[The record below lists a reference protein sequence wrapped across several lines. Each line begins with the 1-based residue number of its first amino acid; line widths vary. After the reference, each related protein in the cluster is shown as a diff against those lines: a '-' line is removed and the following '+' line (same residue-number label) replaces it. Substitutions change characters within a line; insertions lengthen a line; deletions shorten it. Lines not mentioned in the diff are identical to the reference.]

1 MNNIFANI
9 LSLTLIVFMLQGCLS
24 IPSNRVKL
32 EKLPEAKSVKGLNI
46 KVATSPE
53 SNWVYE
59 LTDKGLRLTLQKNR
73 PDLFKPQKDGCSLK
87 INSYLKTYYNEKF
100 DDFYMYFSAFTFYIF
115 PYYYPKKV
123 GTKAALINA
132 KTGKV
137 LKEYLYVER
146 ASEIVSLPFYTLMII
161 NPLSYILPAIRDNV
175 HTPEAAVSV
184 VRKKTEEAL
193 IRQVTN
199 DAYEFKECL
208 K

>member
-1 MNNIFANI
+1 
-9 LSLTLIVFMLQGCLS
+9 
-24 IPSNRVKL
+24 
-32 EKLPEAKSVKGLNI
+32 
-46 KVATSPE
+46 
-53 SNWVYE
+53 
-59 LTDKGLRLTLQKNR
+59 
-73 PDLFKPQKDGCSLK
+73 
-87 INSYLKTYYNEKF
+87 
-100 DDFYMYFSAFTFYIF
+100 
-115 PYYYPKKV
+115 PKKV

>member
-1 MNNIFANI
+1 MKKIFANI
-9 LSLTLIVFMLQGCLS
+9 LILISITFLLQGCLS
-24 IPSNRVKL
+24 IPSNKVNLK
-32 EKLPEAKSVKGLNI
+32 KFPEARSVKGLNI
-46 KVATSPE
+46 KVATSPG
-53 SNWVYE
+53 SNWVYD
-59 LTDKGLRLTLQKNR
+59 LTDEGLNIALQRKR
-73 PDLFKPQKDGCSLK
+73 PDLFRSQKDGCSLR
-87 INSYLKTYYNEKF
+87 IENYYKTYYNKQF
-100 DDFYMYFSAFTFYIF
+100 DNFYMYFSAFTFYIF

-123 GTKAALINA
+123 GTKGALINV

-137 LKEYLYVER
+137 LKEYLYSER
-146 ASEIVSLPFYTLMII
+146 ASEIISLPFYTLMII

-199 DAYEFKECL
+199 DAYDFKECL